1 MKLSISNIA
10 WNSNEDEEII
20 VLLNRLGIRGLE
32 IAPTKFWERPLDCET
47 SELLQ
52 FKQYWEQRNIHLIAM
67 QSLLFGQHGLA
78 LFSDIESRNKLK
90 DYIIGIMGLA
100 GKIGVKA
107 LVFGSPKN
115 RLSNGISKNEQMNIA
130 IPFFAEL
137 GEVAV
142 TENVTLCIEPNP
154 SQYGCDFI
162 TNSEEGLQLVRE
174 VSHPGFQL
182 HLDAGALALNNEN
195 ISSAIEKSMPC
206 LSHFHISEPYLN
218 KVGNKESVSTHRE
231 IAKVLKETGYRNWV
245 SIEMKNG
252 DNPNVA
258 NVEQALIY
266 ASEIYA

>member
-10 WNSNEDEEII
+10 WNSNENEEII
-20 VLLNRLGIRGLE
+20 VLLNKLGIRGIE
-32 IAPTKFWERPLDCET
+32 IAPTKIWDRPLDSEPN
-47 SELLQ
+47 ELLQ
-52 FKQYWEQRNIHLIAM
+52 FKQYWEQRDIHLIAM

-78 LFSDIESRNKLK
+78 LFSDVESRNKLK
-90 DYIIGIMGLA
+90 EYVMGIMGLA

-115 RLSNGISKNEQMNIA
+115 RLSNGLSKNEQLDIA
-130 IPFFAEL
+130 IPFFTELAES
-137 GEVAV
+137 AV

-174 VSHPGFQL
+174 VNHPGFQL
-182 HLDAGALALNNEN
+182 HLDAGTLTLNNEN
-195 ISSAIEKSMPC
+195 ISSAIENSMPY

-218 KVGNKESVSTHRE
+218 KVGSEESLSPHRE
-231 IAKVLKETGYRNWV
+231 IAKTLKINEYKNWV

-252 DNPNVA
+252 DNSNA
-258 NVEQALIY
+258 GTVERALKY
-266 ASEIYA
+266 ASEIYV

>member
-20 VLLNRLGIRGLE
+20 VLLNKLGIRGIE
-32 IAPTKFWERPLDCET
+32 IAPTKFWERPLDCQT

-67 QSLLFGQHGLA
+67 QSLLFGQHELT
-78 LFSDIESRNKLK
+78 LFSEADSRNKLK
-90 DYIIGIMGLA
+90 EYVVGIMRLA

-115 RLSNGISKNEQMNIA
+115 RLSNGLSKNEQLNIA
-130 IPFFAEL
+130 IPFFSELAEA
-137 GEVAV
+137 AV
-142 TENVTLCIEPNP
+142 IENVTLCIEPNP
-154 SQYGCDFI
+154 PQYGCDFI
-162 TNSEEGLQLVRE
+162 TNSDEGIQLVQE
-174 VSHPGFQL
+174 VNHVGFQL
-182 HLDAGALALNNEN
+182 HLDAGALILNNEN
-195 ISSAIEKSMPC
+195 ISSAIEKSMPY

-218 KVGNKESVSTHRE
+218 KVSGKESVSSHRK
-231 IAKVLKETGYRNWV
+231 IAEALKENEYRNWV